1 MSSTSNYAVVIA
13 LGQLVIAAMVG
24 GIGFYFAREQSRT
37 ARQKLRL
44 DLFDR
49 RFRVFEAARSFISVV
64 LAHGGYE
71 VRDLHAFLVG
81 TIDAQFLLNDEIVL
95 YLREIANRAS
105 KLHALK
111 AASNPQSP
119 GPDKAALIKKHY
131 EKLNW
136 ISEQIDVLANRFRP
150 FLQLEG

>member
-1 MSSTSNYAVVIA
+1 M
-13 LGQLVIAAMVG
+13 
-24 GIGFYFAREQSRT
+24 
-37 ARQKLRL
+37 
-44 DLFDR
+44 
-49 RFRVFEAARSFISVV
+49 